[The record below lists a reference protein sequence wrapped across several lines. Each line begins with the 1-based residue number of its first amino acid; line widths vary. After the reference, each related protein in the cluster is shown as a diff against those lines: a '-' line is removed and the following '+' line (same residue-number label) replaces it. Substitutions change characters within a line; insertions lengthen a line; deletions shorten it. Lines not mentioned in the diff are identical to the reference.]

1 MIWPTLLKTIRDQN
15 VNQGVLCC
23 SLNSYIF
30 PASSRSKH
38 TSSRLKKNHL
48 ILFYS
53 PVLEHLPRPGAS
65 SSPMHFIA
73 CDQVRRGTGNPVGP
87 GALPSSIRYPAR
99 VHHPLPTGLNQIDWR
114 VLWYSQKAHIIHLGW
129 GWQCN
134 LHLAGRV
141 SVHVPSRRQE
151 TPPSFNALRE
161 NMTKTVLIYFVILQ
175 ISESQSPANWTA
187 CLLMRG

>member
-1 MIWPTLLKTIRDQN
+1 MQSKFLYISRIVAVQTFLFATKKSPYFFFLPPSW
-15 VNQGVLCC
+15 
-23 SLNSYIF
+23 SIF
-30 PASSRSKH
+30 PRS
-38 TSSRLKKNHL
+38 
-48 ILFYS
+48 
-53 PVLEHLPRPGAS
+53 GAS

-99 VHHPLPTGLNQIDWR
+99 VHHPLPTGLNQFDWS

-141 SVHVPSRRQE
+141 SVHVPWRQE

-161 NMTKTVLIYFVILQ
+161 NMTKIVLIYFVISQ